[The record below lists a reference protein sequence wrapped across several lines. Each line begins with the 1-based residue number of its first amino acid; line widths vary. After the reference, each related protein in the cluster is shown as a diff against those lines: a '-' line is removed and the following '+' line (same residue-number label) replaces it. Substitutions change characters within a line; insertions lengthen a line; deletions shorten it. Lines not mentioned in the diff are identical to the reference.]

1 MIKLIHRYIRGR
13 WERYYLKSHW
23 HTILDLSL
31 TIIVIILTAMIIG
44 FYSYR
49 PSVPETKIDYPSPV
63 DLNNPPLELNFSVG
77 QNPIILTEGVN
88 LKINFKN
95 NGSKPVDNVLVDLV
109 AIDQNFILTQ
119 ISLAASATNGIL
131 SGQELILNKIAAGQS
146 GEVDLQVNFKA
157 KNPVARTINW
167 QAQSQYSFN
176 GQSLK
181 ETRILPLL
189 TIAAQLTAQNEVY
202 YTSPQGDQLGIGPLP
217 PIVGI
222 PTNYWIFWEAKSSD
236 DFKNLVFS
244 ARLPQGVELKSGRSL
259 LAGEFNYSSSTRQL
273 IWKVPILKGHDDSYR
288 LGFEIQI
295 IPKAEQVGQI
305 ITLLNGSQYYALDVL
320 TGQAVSG
327 TLNKLTTNLETDRF
341 NSGQGKVI
349 NQ

>member
-1 MIKLIHRYIRGR
+1 MIKSIHRYWRRR
-13 WERYYLKSHW
+13 WEKYYLKSHW

-31 TIIVIILTAMIIG
+31 TIIVIFLTAIIIG

-49 PSVPETKIDYPSPV
+49 PNVSEIKINYPSPV
-63 DLNNPPLELNFSVG
+63 DLNNPPLELNFSVDNKTIALSDSV
-77 QNPIILTEGVN
+77 Q

-95 NGSKPVDNVLVDLV
+95 NGLEPVSNVLIDLV
-109 AIDQNFILTQ
+109 SVDQNFILSR
-119 ISLAASATNGIL
+119 INL
-131 SGQELILNKIAAGQS
+131 STSTPNETLKGQELILNNIAPGRD
-146 GEVDLQVNFKA
+146 GEVSLLVNFKA
-157 KNPVARTINW
+157 KNSLERLVNW

-176 GQSLK
+176 GQVLK
-181 ETRILPLL
+181 QTETLPVL
-189 TIAAQLTAQNEVY
+189 TVTAQLSARNEIY
-202 YTSPQGDQLGIGPLP
+202 YTSPQGDQLGVGPVP

-222 PTNYWIFWEAKSSD
+222 PTSYWVFWEAKSSD

-244 ARLPQGVELKSGRSL
+244 ARLPQGVELKSGRSI

-273 IWKVPILKGHDDSYR
+273 IWKVPMLKGQDDSYR

-295 IPKAEQVGQI
+295 VPSIQQVGQI
-305 ITLLNGSQYYALDVL
+305 IDLLSSPQYYATDVL
-320 TGQAVSG
+320 TGQALSG
-327 TLNKLTTNLETDRF
+327 TLAPLTTNLETDRF